1 MENSLVENVPDLIC
15 LPAHL
20 LLSLSYSKYNSI
32 NGKEGLDGG
41 FSIKCLSSLED
52 TLLMHLHFLKACY
65 RMFWCAFFT
74 LILFLASHYFPNFI
88 YF

>member
-32 NGKEGLDGG
+32 NGKEGLDGC

-52 TLLMHLHFLKACY
+52 TLLMHLHFLKAC
-65 RMFWCAFFT
+65 
-74 LILFLASHYFPNFI
+74 
-88 YF
+88 